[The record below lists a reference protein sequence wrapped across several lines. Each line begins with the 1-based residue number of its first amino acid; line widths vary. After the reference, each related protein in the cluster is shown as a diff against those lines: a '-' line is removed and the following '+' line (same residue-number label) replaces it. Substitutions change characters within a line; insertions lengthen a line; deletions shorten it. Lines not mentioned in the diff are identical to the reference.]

1 MTLPTPNLDDLR
13 FQQDLVDE
21 ARRRIVQYCPEWTDY
36 NLSDPGITL
45 IELFAWMTELMVYRL
60 NRVPE
65 KNYVKFM
72 ELLGVNLQ
80 AASSAHTELTFR
92 LSVPFPI
99 EGDRDLIPVV
109 PENTEVATR
118 PVENEEEIIFSTD
131 ERLLIYPPNLTQL
144 RRGVDFARNY
154 LPRLNVQECRV
165 FRDEQPQEGDTF
177 YLGFDESSPISGYI
191 LRLIIEARE
200 ALATGI
206 KRTDPPLV
214 WECSMGNNQWMEL
227 IPSTRTGEED
237 SSGGLNNPSGQVVL
251 YLPLSMRVEDVQG
264 ISAYWVRCR
273 FQQKRPTQGRYN
285 QSPRLTGVTAY
296 VLGATTT
303 ATHAIL
309 IENEELDVC
318 TGDPGQQFQLA
329 NFPILDPTEEEILEI
344 EERVKGEILYVPWQR
359 VTDFSRST
367 RYDRHYL
374 INTST
379 GQIQL
384 GPNIRQ
390 RDGTTQQ
397 YGRVPEAGRR
407 VRFAQYRA
415 GGGVQGNVPVGRL
428 NSLRSTL
435 PYIDS
440 VSNLRRAEG
449 GRDFE
454 SLEEAKIRAPQELR
468 STGSAVTALDYEDL
482 AKNANRKVAR
492 VKALVPGR
500 GEGSPAPGMIAI
512 LVVPTAFNSLR
523 IGDLTNLE
531 LADALARDVEN
542 YLDQYRLLTTTLL
555 VREPAY
561 EGVRVHVNVVIEPL
575 SSPESVRNRV
585 MDALR
590 AFLCPLNIVEEGS
603 FLKNILGENWDGWPF
618 GRDLYVSE
626 IHSLLQ
632 QVPGVRYI
640 QDVWL
645 EHRRVMPVREQPV
658 TDDESLL
665 RPESDLGPLQPV
677 DRMLILRTDGL
688 FCSLDHQVHIVD
700 PMAAANPA
708 PSPISGRNGGANGGP
723 NGSSTGNPVSRP
735 FGHTNYSS

>member
-21 ARRRIVQYCPEWTDY
+21 ARRRIAQYCPEWTDY

-92 LSVPFPI
+92 FSVPFPI
-99 EGDRDLIPVV
+99 DGDRDIVPVV

-118 PVENEEEIIFSTD
+118 PVEGEDEVIFSTD
-131 ERLLIYPPNLTQL
+131 ERLVAYPPSLTQL

-165 FRDEQPQEGDTF
+165 FRDDQPQEGDTF
-177 YLGFDESSPISGYI
+177 YLGFDESSPVSGYI
-191 LRLIIEARE
+191 LGLEIEARE

-227 IPSTRTGEED
+227 MPSTRPGED
-237 SSGGLNNPSGQVVL
+237 DTTGGLNNPTGRITL
-251 YLPLSMRVEDVQG
+251 YLPLSMRVEDVHG

-285 QSPRLTGVTAY
+285 QSPRLTGVRAY
-296 VLGATTT
+296 VLGATVT
-303 ATHAIL
+303 ATHAVL
-309 IENEELDVC
+309 IENEELEPC
-318 TGDPGQQFQLA
+318 TGEPGQQFQLA
-329 NFPILDPTEEEILEI
+329 NFPILNPTEEEIVEI
-344 EERVKGEILYVPWQR
+344 EERVKGEILFVPWQR
-359 VTDFSRST
+359 VQDFSRST
-367 RYDRHYL
+367 RYDRHYI

-407 VRFAQYRA
+407 VRFVQYRA
-415 GGGVQGNVPVGRL
+415 GGGTQGNVPVGRL
-428 NSLRSTL
+428 NSLRSTI

-440 VSNLRRAEG
+440 VTNMRRAEG

-454 SLEEAKIRAPQELR
+454 SLDEAKIRAPQELR

-512 LVVPTAFNSLR
+512 LVVPTAFNSLKV
-523 IGDLTNLE
+523 GDLTNLE

-561 EGVRVHVNVVIEPL
+561 EGVRVHVNVVVEPL
-575 SSPESVRNRV
+575 SSPEAVRSRV
-585 MDALR
+585 LTALR
-590 AFLCPLNIVEEGS
+590 TFLSPLNIVEEGS

-640 QDVWL
+640 QDVWM
-645 EHRRVMPVREQPV
+645 EHRRVLPVREQPV
-658 TDDESLL
+658 TDDESMLK
-665 RPESDLGPLQPV
+665 PEGDFGPLLPV
-677 DRMLILRTDGL
+677 DRVLHARADGL
-688 FCSLDHQVHIVD
+688 FCSLDHQVQIVD
-700 PMAAANPA
+700 PMAAPPPSAPNRASERNGSANGVNASNPA
-708 PSPISGRNGGANGGP
+708 
-723 NGSSTGNPVSRP
+723 TRP
-735 FGHTNYSS
+735 FSNTSYAN